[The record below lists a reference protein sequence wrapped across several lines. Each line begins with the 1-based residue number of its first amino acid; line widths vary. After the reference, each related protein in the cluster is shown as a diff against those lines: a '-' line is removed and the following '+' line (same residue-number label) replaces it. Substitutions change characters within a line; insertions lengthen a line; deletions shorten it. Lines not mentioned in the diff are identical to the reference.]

1 MAKQNTKKTADTISK
16 NCEKYEIAITNFV
29 TGAKMDISEAEL
41 FTHLAQCKNCQGDL
55 RNWQATHATLCAKE
69 YDSRPEVKAK
79 NEAFIKNLVHSER
92 SESVYGQQDKPTP
105 SHTDITPGRV
115 LIDIK
120 NEVKQDVKT
129 VYSILKTHG
138 ELAVPVIVEKANIQ
152 EYRVRN
158 AICCMGLND
167 MIMLSKD
174 NKTAYAKL
182 QPGAQL

>member
-1 MAKQNTKKTADTISK
+1 MAKENTKKTTDTTSK

-69 YDSRPEVKAK
+69 YDSKPEIKAK
-79 NEAFIKNLVHSER
+79 NEAFIKNLVYREQSER
-92 SESVYGQQDKPTP
+92 IYDKPA
-105 SHTDITPGRV
+105 DITPGRV

-182 QPGAQL
+182 QPGVQL

>member
-1 MAKQNTKKTADTISK
+1 MK
-16 NCEKYEIAITNFV
+16 NDCEKYELAITNFV
-29 TGAKMDISEAEL
+29 LGEKMNIPEAEL
-41 FTHLAQCKNCQGDL
+41 FNHLAKCKSCQGDL
-55 RNWQATHATLCAKE
+55 RNWRTTHAMLCAKE

-79 NEAFIKNLVHSER
+79 NEAFIKNLV
-92 SESVYGQQDKPTP
+92 YGKQDKPTITHP
-105 SHTDITPGRV
+105 DITPGRV

-138 ELAVPVIVEKANIQ
+138 ELPLPSIVEKANLK

-167 MIMLSKD
+167 MVLLSKD

-182 QPGAQL
+182 QPGV